1 MFQSSSLPL
10 SERLRDG
17 QRALRNLYFNWRFRL
32 KFRLKRCRRAFH
44 YALDTLSAEDARE
57 ILYDCDEIAGC
68 HPLLTLTVDDTLEQ
82 ALEDYHDHPELRRLI
97 ADGCSYVGRKWE
109 YYGDYL
115 YEARRWAI
123 DRAAE
128 YAADEGIA
136 LVLRAL
142 DEPPSAMD
150 KPQQ

>member
-1 MFQSSSLPL
+1 MTDYSGLPL

-17 QRALRNLYFNWRFRL
+17 WRALSNLYFNWRFRM

-44 YALDTLSAEDARE
+44 YAIDILSVEDARE
-57 ILYDCDEIAGC
+57 ILCDCDEIAGC
-68 HPLLTLTVDDTLEQ
+68 HPLLTLTVEDTLEQ
-82 ALEDYHDHPELRRLI
+82 ALEDYQDHSELRRLI

-109 YYGDYL
+109 CYGDQL

-128 YAADEGIA
+128 YAASEGIE
-136 LVLRAL
+136 LVLRGF
-142 DEPPSAMD
+142 DEPLAAT
-150 KPQQ
+150 KEAQQ